1 VVGAT
6 LACGATFA
14 QDAEDEQAEADS
26 ASEELTLEEV
36 VVTGSRIFGQEQT
49 TSPLVQVTTE
59 DFFENPSV
67 TISEFLGDN
76 VTSNN
81 VVALATDENNSS
93 GQANTGNR
101 TAGVNLWSLGEENTL
116 TLLNGSRVIHYA
128 APNSGGWYTSDINS
142 VLPAIAMARADV
154 LLDGGGA
161 IYGTDAVAGVINLVP
176 RYGFEGIEFRM
187 QTDLYPESL
196 GNTGSN
202 AIEGIWG
209 TELGN
214 GMGSFIAAFDHRIT
228 REIDALAVGRSNADS
243 FPEWDG
249 SMLLTDYQDLTGNV
263 NDGAA
268 YESMTPTIGRGPR
281 AIPGITLVDPLCG
294 VDIEGVPYIHE
305 GFLVPDDDMSV
316 PDTAGTCHGYDF
328 PHTTGSDT
336 NRSSLFAAVRWDFS
350 SRVSGSLDFGYSQ
363 RENWDNQQTSFN
375 TGRGQNLSSA
385 AIPNVVDESISP
397 DHPAWQYYMM
407 EFPDSDWYRVGQP
420 TVGMRGM
427 STVITPP
434 PPLNV
439 PIGPGIGFKEQQL
452 QESGTYNLHGSL
464 DIDLNETF
472 GLQLGATYGRSA
484 VTQNRYD
491 LVIDR
496 FENALAGLGG
506 PDCDP
511 ATGMPGEGPCMYFN
525 PFLSAL
531 LPDADSIFAGGSLA
545 NSPELI
551 DYFYPGDG
559 VQRIF
564 ETDLLGVNALLSID
578 TGWEL
583 PGGEVLAVVGAEYR
597 QESSAV
603 DYNEFTK
610 SADRNI
616 TYTATSSAQVPYSG
630 DQNIAAVLVEAAV
643 PIHESLSMQIAGRYD
658 DYNTVGGTFNPK
670 VGLTWNV
677 SDRVALRTSYG
688 TSFRAP
694 TIAQTTPTQARSS
707 VPQTPGAGRRGGHG
721 VTAIISSATE
731 LVPQQ
736 AAHLS
741 VGLDTTLFEDVGS
754 LNRLNLSASYVNID
768 FEDRI
773 DVSTAIDRT
782 WGGSPGLSPCGF
794 TTGVSGMA
802 AWGGFYFTEDADL
815 DGVPDPDGQRCWD
828 GADPDGDGII
838 ATREELSADYRLYTN
853 LATTQMEGVNLVLT
867 SNWTTPFAALDVRV
881 NATRTLSFLFQDTE
895 AEPVLEF
902 VGRSGLGFAQTAN
915 VRKWVG
921 NLRFNLRWRENTFLR
936 GHSTSLTLRTDTDI
950 LNAADLDAG
959 IETVTNGGVTSVDL
973 RHQVAFTDT
982 YSLSLTA
989 RNLTGSERE
998 RSVAPLVGAGDRTYL
1013 VQLAYTPWRR

>member
-1 VVGAT
+1 MILVGASF
-6 LACGATFA
+6 AFAAAFA
-14 QDAEDEQAEADS
+14 QDAEEQQAEGDA
-26 ASEELTLEEV
+26 APEGTELEEV
-36 VVTGSRIFGQEQT
+36 VVTGSRIFGQGQT

-81 VVALATDENNSS
+81 VVTLSIDENNSS
-93 GQANTGNR
+93 GQSTSGNR

-128 APNSGGWYTSDINS
+128 APNNGGWYTSDINS
-142 VLPAIAMARADV
+142 VLPAIAMQRADV

-196 GNTGSN
+196 SDTGSN

-209 TELGN
+209 TELGG

-228 REIDALAVGRSNADS
+228 REIDALAVGRSNADT

-249 SMLLTDYQDLTGNV
+249 SMLLTDYQDSTGNT

-268 YESMTPTIGRGPR
+268 YESMTPSIGMGMN
-281 AIPGITLVDPLCG
+281 AIPGQTLVDPLCG
-294 VDIEGVPYIHE
+294 VDIEGVPFIYE
-305 GFLVPDDDMSV
+305 GFRVPEDDTSV
-316 PDTAGTCHGYDF
+316 ASTAGTCHGYDF

-336 NRSSLFAAVRWDFS
+336 NRSSLFAAARWDFS
-350 SRVSGSLDFGYSQ
+350 SRVSGSLDFGYSH
-363 RENWDNQQTSFN
+363 RENWDNQQTSFD
-375 TGRGQNLSSA
+375 TGRGQNLASA
-385 AIPNVVDESISP
+385 AIPNVVDEFITV
-397 DHPAWQYYMM
+397 DHPAWQYYMGID
-407 EFPDSDWYRVGQP
+407 PDWHEIGQP
-420 TVGMRGM
+420 TVGMSMGM
-427 STVITPP
+427 TVVTPP

-439 PIGPGIGFKEQQL
+439 AIGPGIGFKQQQL
-452 QESGTYNLHGSL
+452 QESDTYNLHGSL
-464 DIDLNETF
+464 DIDLNQTF

-511 ATGMPGEGPCMYFN
+511 ATGTPGEGSCMYFN

-531 LPDADSIFAGGSLA
+531 LPNAETVFAGGSLA
-545 NSPELI
+545 NPPELV

-559 VQRIF
+559 LQRMF

-583 PGGEVLAVVGAEYR
+583 PGGEVLAVIGAEYR
-597 QESSAV
+597 QESSSV
-603 DYNEFTK
+603 DYNDFTK
-610 SADRNI
+610 SAGEI

-630 DQNIAAVLVEAAV
+630 DQNITAVLVEAAV
-643 PIHESLSMQIAGRYD
+643 PIHESLSMQFAGRYD
-658 DYNTVGGTFNPK
+658 DYSTVGGTFNPK
-670 VGLTWNV
+670 VGFTWNV
-677 SDRVALRTSYG
+677 NDRVALRSSYG

-721 VTAIISSATE
+721 VTAINSSDSE
-731 LVPQQ
+731 LAPQQ

-741 VGLDTTLFEDVGS
+741 VGLDATLFEDAGP

-794 TTGVSGMA
+794 TTGVSGNV
-802 AWGGFYFTEDADL
+802 AWGGFYFTEDTDL

-853 LATTQMEGVNLVLT
+853 LATTRMEGVNLVLT
-867 SNWTTPFAALDVRV
+867 SNWTTPFAALNIRV
-881 NATRTLSFLFQDTE
+881 NATRSLSFLFQDTE

-902 VGRSGLGFAQTAN
+902 VGRSGLGFAQTAS
-915 VRKWVG
+915 VREWVG
-921 NLRFNLRWRENTFLR
+921 NVRFNLGWRDNTFLR
-936 GHSTSLTLRTDTDI
+936 GHSTSLTLRSDTDI
-950 LNAADLDAG
+950 LNGADLDEG
-959 IETVTNGGVTSVDL
+959 IETVTSGGVTSMDL
-973 RHQVAFTDT
+973 RHHVAFSDT
-982 YSLSLTA
+982 YSLSLTV
-989 RNLTGSERE
+989 RNLNGSERE
-998 RSVAPLVGAGDRTYL
+998 RSAAPQVGAGDRTYL
-1013 VQLAYTPWRR
+1013 VQFAYTPWQR

>member
-1 VVGAT
+1 MKGTHWINFLLIVVILGAVSQRS
-6 LACGATFA
+6 GA
-14 QDAEDEQAEADS
+14 QEQADD
-26 ASEELTLEEV
+26 ASLEEI

-59 DFFENPSV
+59 DFFDNPSV

-81 VVALATDENNSS
+81 VVRLSIDENNSS

-101 TAGVNLWSLGEENTL
+101 AAGVNLWSLGEENTL

-176 RYGFEGIEFRM
+176 RYGFEGIELRM
-187 QTDLYPESL
+187 QTDLYPDSL
-196 GNTGSN
+196 SDTGSN

-209 TELGN
+209 TGLGN

-249 SMLLTDYQDLTGNV
+249 SMLLTDYQDMTGNV

-268 YESMTPTIGRGPR
+268 YESSTPAMGRGPR
-281 AIPGITLVDPLCG
+281 AIPGETLVDPLCG
-294 VDIEGVPYIHE
+294 VDIEGVPYIYE

-336 NRSSLFAAVRWDFS
+336 NRSSLFTAVRWDFS
-350 SRVSGSLDFGYSQ
+350 SRVSGSLDFGYSR

-385 AIPNVVDESISP
+385 AIPNAVDESISA
-397 DHPAWQYYMM
+397 DHPAWQYYMSID
-407 EFPDSDWYRVGQP
+407 PDWHRIGQP
-420 TVGMRGM
+420 TVGMSRGM
-427 STVITPP
+427 TVITPP

-439 PIGPGIGFKEQQL
+439 AIGPGIGFKEQQL
-452 QESGTYNLHGSL
+452 QESDTYNLHGSL

-496 FENALAGLGG
+496 FENALSGLGG

-551 DYFYPGDG
+551 DYMYPGDG

-564 ETDLLGVNALLSID
+564 ETDLVGVNALLSID

-597 QESSAV
+597 TESSSV

-643 PIHESLSMQIAGRYD
+643 PIHENLSMQVAGRYD

-721 VTAIISSATE
+721 VTAIISSASE
-731 LVPQQ
+731 LDPQQ

-741 VGLDTTLFEDVGS
+741 LGLDATLFENAGP

-782 WGGSPGLSPCGF
+782 WGGSIGLSPCGF

-802 AWGGFYFTEDADL
+802 AWGGFYFTEDSDL

-867 SNWTTPFAALDVRV
+867 SNWNTPVAALDVRV
-881 NATRTLSFLFQDTE
+881 NATRTLSFLFQDSE

-915 VRKWVG
+915 VRKWQG
-921 NLRFNLRWRENTFLR
+921 NLRFNLRWRDNTFLR

-959 IETVTNGGVTSVDL
+959 IETVTSGGITRVDL
-973 RHQVAFTDT
+973 RHQFAFTDT

-989 RNLTGSERE
+989 RNLTGSERV
-998 RSVAPLVGAGDRTYL
+998 RSGAPLVGAGDRTYL
-1013 VQLAYTPWRR
+1013 LQFAYTPGLR

>member
-1 VVGAT
+1 MKKLHLTTAIVSIAMLGAE
-6 LACGATFA
+6 A
-14 QDAEDEQAEADS
+14 QWANAQEAEDE
-26 ASEELTLEEV
+26 ASLEEI

-81 VVALATDENNSS
+81 VVRLSIDENNSS

-101 TAGVNLWSLGEENTL
+101 AAGVNLWSLGEENTL

-187 QTDLYPESL
+187 QTDLYPDSL
-196 GNTGSN
+196 SDTGSN

-209 TELGN
+209 TGLGN

-228 REIDALAVGRSNADS
+228 RELDALAVGRSNADS

-249 SMLLTDYQDLTGNV
+249 SMLLTDYQDMTGNV

-268 YESMTPTIGRGPR
+268 YESSTPAMGRGPR
-281 AIPGITLVDPLCG
+281 AIPGETLVDPLCG
-294 VDIEGVPYIHE
+294 TDIEGVPYIYE

-316 PDTAGTCHGYDF
+316 PDTSGTCHGYDF

-336 NRSSLFAAVRWDFS
+336 NRSSLFTAVRWDFS
-350 SRVSGSLDFGYSQ
+350 SRVSGSLDFGYSR

-385 AIPNVVDESISP
+385 AIPNAVDESISA
-397 DHPAWQYYMM
+397 DHPAWQYYMSID
-407 EFPDSDWYRVGQP
+407 PDWHRIGQP
-420 TVGMRGM
+420 TVRRSRGM
-427 STVITPP
+427 TVTTPP
-434 PPLNV
+434 SPLTV
-439 PIGPGIGFKEQQL
+439 AIGPGIGFKDQQL
-452 QESGTYNLHGSL
+452 QESDTYNLHGSL

-472 GLQLGATYGRSA
+472 GLQLGTTYGRSA

-506 PDCDP
+506 PGCDP
-511 ATGMPGEGPCMYFN
+511 ATGMPGEGSCMFFN

-531 LPDADSIFAGGSLA
+531 LPNADTIFEGGSLA

-551 DYFYPGDG
+551 DYMYPGDG
-559 VQRIF
+559 VQRMF

-597 QESSAV
+597 TESSAV

-643 PIHESLSMQIAGRYD
+643 PIHENLSMQVAGRYD

-721 VTAIISSATE
+721 VTAIISSASE
-731 LVPQQ
+731 LDPQQ

-741 VGLDTTLFEDVGS
+741 LGLDATLFENAGP

-867 SNWTTPFAALDVRV
+867 SNWNTPVAALDVRV
-881 NATRTLSFLFQDTE
+881 NATRTLSFLFQDSE

-915 VRKWVG
+915 VRKWQG
-921 NLRFNLRWRENTFLR
+921 NLRFNLRWRDNTFLR

-959 IETVTNGGVTSVDL
+959 IETVTSGGITRVDL
-973 RHQVAFTDT
+973 RHQFAFTDT

-989 RNLTGSERE
+989 RNLTGSERV
-998 RSVAPLVGAGDRTYL
+998 RSGAPLVGAGDRTYL
-1013 VQLAYTPWRR
+1013 LQFAYTPGLR